1 MKRLKKS
8 FIVILT
14 IVFIC
19 MTGCDSDEK
28 DVCKAEVEE
37 FLTAYQSLDGDAN
50 QYLANKIE
58 KIEYNGIQGLL
69 AEQITFSV
77 NNVKKYEDDSYIVT
91 TQITNVDFKEAFET
105 VTEDVNEE
113 TPVEVI
119 IEKLYE
125 IVKSDSAPHR
135 DFTIEIKLN
144 KYGNEYKIELTEELS
159 NALFGG
165 YNEYL
170 SELIGE
176 MNYE

>member
-1 MKRLKKS
+1 MKKLKKS
-8 FIVILT
+8 LIVILT

-28 DVCKAEVEE
+28 DVCKARVEE
-37 FLTAYQSLDGDAN
+37 FLTAYQSLDRDAN

-58 KIEYNGIQGLL
+58 EIEYNGIQALL

-77 NNVKKYEDDSYIVT
+77 NNIKKYENGSYVVT
-91 TQITNVDFKEAFET
+91 TQITNIDFKEAFET
-105 VTEDVNEE
+105 ATKDVNEE
-113 TPVEVI
+113 TSADVI
-119 IEKLYE
+119 IEKVYE
-125 IVKSDSAPHR
+125 IVKSDSAPYR
-135 DFTIEIKLN
+135 DFTVEIKLN
-144 KYGNEYKIELTEELS
+144 KYGSEYKIELTAELS